1 VPSLKRT
8 IGAERGQALLTP
20 CRVAAPRL
28 ACLESTF
35 RSGSKG
41 DGVLRVGMFDSGVG
55 GLSVWR
61 EIVRQHPGLDTLYVA
76 DQAHIPYGPR
86 PVAEILAF
94 ARGITRF
101 LVENGCT
108 TIVVACNAA
117 SAAALATLRAE
128 RPDLTFVGME
138 PAVKPAVASSRR
150 RIVGVLSTP
159 ATLRGD
165 LFASTVQRFAD
176 GVQLI
181 REECPGLVERIEQGE
196 VDGPETSALLQRFL
210 QPSLAAGADTIVLAC
225 THYPFVQ
232 DTIRA
237 LVGADVAVIDPA
249 PAVAQ
254 QVGRVTGAPP
264 SDRVGAHTWFTTGDV
279 PRFEAVAGRL
289 LGRAIDAAAAQWNGD
304 VLRAATTQRAGTRP
318 A

>member
-1 VPSLKRT
+1 
-8 IGAERGQALLTP
+8 
-20 CRVAAPRL
+20 
-28 ACLESTF
+28 
-35 RSGSKG
+35 
-41 DGVLRVGMFDSGVG
+41 VLRVGMFDSGVG

-94 ARGITRF
+94 ARGISRF
-101 LVENGCT
+101 LVENGCN
-108 TIVVACNAA
+108 TIVLACNAA
-117 SAAALATLRAE
+117 SAAALGTLRTE
-128 RPDLTFVGME
+128 RPDITFVGME

-165 LFASTVQRFAD
+165 LFASSVQRFAA
-176 GVQLI
+176 GVHLI
-181 REECPGLVERIEQGE
+181 PEACPGLVERIEEGD
-196 VDGPETSALLQRFL
+196 VDSPETRALLQHFL

-237 LVGADVAVIDPA
+237 LVGANVAVIDPA

-254 QVGRVTGAPP
+254 QVGRVTGAPHA
-264 SDRVGAHTWFTTGDV
+264 RRQGTHTWFTTGDV
-279 PRFEAVAGRL
+279 ARFAAVAGRL
-289 LGRAIDAAAAQWNGD
+289 LGRSIDAAAAHWDGD
-304 VLRAATTQRAGTRP
+304 QLRAATTRRAETRP